1 MIGFSVVARFAGNC
15 DALSGSVLE
24 IGMTAYAT
32 SVDKA
37 GPMEVFDELPNLA
50 GHRGLVGWMVN
61 DIDTKCCS
69 KQVTYSA

>member
-1 MIGFSVVARFAGNC
+1 
-15 DALSGSVLE
+15 
-24 IGMTAYAT
+24 MTAYAT

-37 GPMEVFDELPNLA
+37 GPMEVFDELPYLA